1 MITHKIEQLGYAKL
15 LGVFE
20 TGTDEW
26 HEARQGI
33 SGTDIGAIMG
43 VNPYRSPY
51 TLYMHKTGELP
62 PITAN
67 TAMRLGSAFEEP
79 IKRLWAED
87 NAGFLT
93 VHNTGTWVSTLDDS
107 FKANPDGIIQ
117 WSNGELGVLEIKYTR
132 FKWDNLPEH
141 YRLQV
146 IWYLWVLGLK
156 RGIVVAVAGGEM
168 IEYPVYLD
176 EAEIPNI
183 IETVAL
189 FKQSL
194 EDGYP
199 PELDGAANTL
209 ETVRE
214 LHPDII
220 PGEVELPE
228 DMAISLKIAKLN
240 ADVAEKSLNKY
251 KAVVLDYMAGTQ
263 IATINGKQFAKLQAR
278 TGGKPYLTFTKKD

>member
-1 MITHKIEQLGYAKL
+1 MITHKIEDLGYAKL
-15 LGVFE
+15 IGTYE
-20 TGTDEW
+20 TGTPEW
-26 HEARQGI
+26 HAARQGI

-43 VNPYRSPY
+43 VNPYKSPY
-51 TLYMHKTGELP
+51 TLYMHKTGQLP

-67 TAMRLGSAFEEP
+67 TAMRLGTAFEAP
-79 IKRLWAED
+79 IKALWAED

-93 VHNTGTWVSTLDDS
+93 VHDTGTWQSTLDET
-107 FKANPDGIIQ
+107 FKANPDGLIQ
-117 WSNGELGVLEIKYTR
+117 WANGELGVLEIKYTR
-132 FKWDNLPEH
+132 FKWDTLPEH

-168 IEYPVYLD
+168 IEYPVYLNED
-176 EAEIPNI
+176 EIPNI
-183 IETVAL
+183 IETVGFFQHAL
-189 FKQSL
+189 
-194 EDGYP
+194 EHEYAPD
-199 PELDGAANTL
+199 LDGAANTL

-228 DMAISLKIAKLN
+228 DMAANLTEAK
-240 ADVAEKSLNKY
+240 AAYDQAEKLLNLNK
-251 KAVVLDYMAGTQ
+251 AIVLDYLDGTQ
-263 IATINGKQFAKLQAR
+263 TATLDGKPYAKLQAR